1 MALSSLF
8 ANNAAWAPTPAS
20 ALTAPTPF
28 HVPDPSMR
36 ADAEPVDPM
45 DLCGGTHELSR
56 DAASYVAQYYVD
68 ALSEPT
74 RLADS
79 PLFRKPPVGVSQM
92 DLLSRHMGIIW
103 DTVRNPRGSDWNL
116 NSDVLSRDLIRT
128 KLIYKLLLMSRLGD
142 EKDLS
147 DIMVC
152 IAGHGDFKNSIEIIL
167 SLGATVISRER
178 SSVQRSFDD
187 PEPYESSF
195 DFKKYRD
202 MGRLIVS
209 PSHEHHPCP
218 YDIVMW
224 ENPTRFIFDDFGVG
238 RQGFMSPLL
247 AVEAMATELTDDGLF
262 VLQSDHREYV
272 AHVDTDGGWS
282 RIFHRPVHYGSYLSR
297 SRHIQ
302 YSADLV
308 IAQRTAAK

>member
-1 MALSSLF
+1 MSLSSLF
-8 ANNAAWAPTPAS
+8 ANNVAWAPTPAS

-28 HVPDPSMR
+28 HVPDLLMR
-36 ADAEPVDPM
+36 DDAEPVEPM

-74 RLADS
+74 RLDDS
-79 PLFRKPPVGVSQM
+79 PLFRKPPVGLSQM
-92 DLLSRHMGIIW
+92 DLLSRHLGIVW
-103 DTVRNPRGSDWNL
+103 DTVKNPEVDRWDYA
-116 NSDVLSRDLIRT
+116 DAILSRDLIRT
-128 KLIYKLLLMSRLGD
+128 KLIYKLLLMSRLGGK
-142 EKDLS
+142 KDLS

-152 IAGHGDFKNSIEIIL
+152 IAGHGDFKNSIEIML

-178 SSVQRSFDD
+178 SSVQRPFDE
-187 PEPYESSF
+187 PELIESSF
-195 DFKKYRD
+195 DFKRYRD

-209 PSHEHHPCP
+209 PSHKHHPCP

-224 ENPTRFIFDDFGVG
+224 ENPTRFTYDDFGVG
-238 RQGFMSPLL
+238 PYALMSASL
-247 AVEAMATELTDDGLF
+247 AVEAMAAELVRDGWF
-262 VLQSDHREYV
+262 VLQSDLRDYIGC
-272 AHVDTDGGWS
+272 VDTDYGWS

-302 YSADLV
+302 YSAELV
-308 IAQRTAAK
+308 IAKRIAAK